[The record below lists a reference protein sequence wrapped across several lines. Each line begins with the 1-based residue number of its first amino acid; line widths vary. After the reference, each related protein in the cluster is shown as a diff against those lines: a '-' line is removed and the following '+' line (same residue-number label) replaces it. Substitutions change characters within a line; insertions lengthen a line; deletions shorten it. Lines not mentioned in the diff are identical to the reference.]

1 MLNTEKQ
8 LNDVKMKL
16 VIISFM
22 KLMYYKNSRLVNQDN
37 KAIVEEEFLQENVYF
52 NYLRL
57 CFARLKRY

>member
-52 NYLRL
+52 NY
-57 CFARLKRY
+57 